1 MKRCSLFVFSL
12 LLAPGLF
19 ADSGER
25 LIPAGSLISCTTAE
39 PKMSSKTTAVGDP
52 VLCQLGHTE
61 RYGRSVLPSNSYLV
75 GRFEDFKDPGHFVGK
90 GWMELKFDHMVI
102 EPDTVVPVS
111 ARVVDVPGYK
121 VDSQGRILGK
131 GHAVRDAVMWS
142 IPVLWPLD
150 LLMLPMRGPRPA
162 LKEETQLTLKVMN
175 DLEVPTTAEPQRDPY
190 GLIQRGDAYPP
201 QQPAPAPYPDQ
212 QQQPSQ
218 DMGYAPQPQDQ
229 PAPPPAMAY
238 APHDQA
244 PPMAYAPAPYAY
256 APPPPVMAYAPPP
269 MMGYAPG
276 ISMYGG
282 YGYGSRTMAP
292 RPFAPRGYG
301 YGPRP
306 VAPRAA
312 PYGYGGR
319 YAGPQ
324 GYSRGPG
331 FAVRGGMAY
340 RGGGGMGYRG
350 GGGMAVRGGG
360 GMARGGGGFRG
371 R

>member
-1 MKRCSLFVFSL
+1 MKRCSLFVLSL

-39 PKMSSKTTAVGDP
+39 PKLSSKNTAVGDP
-52 VLCQLGHTE
+52 VLCQVGHSE
-61 RYGRSVLPSNSYLV
+61 RYGRSVLPYNSYLV
-75 GRFEDFKDPGHFVGK
+75 GRFEDYKDPGHFVGK

-102 EPDTVVPVS
+102 MPDTVVPVN
-111 ARVVDVPGYK
+111 ARVVDAPGYK

-150 LLMLPMRGPRPA
+150 LLMLPMRGPRPT

-175 DLEVPTTAEPQRDPY
+175 DLAVPNNTQEPQRDPY

-201 QQPAPAPYPDQ
+201 QQPAPAPYPAPYPDQ
-212 QQQPSQ
+212 QQPAQ

-229 PAPPPAMAY
+229 PAAPPAMAY
-238 APHDQA
+238 APQDQA
-244 PPMAYAPAPYAY
+244 PPMDYAPYAY

-269 MMGYAPG
+269 VMGYAPG
-276 ISMYGG
+276 ISIYGG
-282 YGYGSRTMAP
+282 YGYGGSGYSGRMMAP
-292 RPFAPRGYG
+292 RAMAPRGYA
-301 YGPRP
+301 YGSRMI
-306 VAPRAA
+306 APRVA
-312 PYGYGGR
+312 PYGYRGSAAPR
-319 YAGPQ
+319 

-331 FAVRGGMAY
+331 YAVRGGMAY
-340 RGGGGMGYRG
+340 R

-360 GMARGGGGFRG
+360 GMAARGGGGFRG